1 MSNSRHHLEA
11 GWTKYYGNKP
21 YTDCELREFIAIW
34 QTSSTVSEAVH
45 RLQESRSFRDTYSTM
60 GWTSSTYDGEEPL
73 SIRWAQR
80 RATALRKK
88 GINLKSIRARS
99 ERRRAD
105 GPNYSQLSCY
115 AASFE
120 ETS

>member
-1 MSNSRHHLEA
+1 MRLTA
-11 GWTKYYGNKP
+11 GWTRKYGNMR
-21 YTDCELREFIAIW
+21 YTECELREFISIW

-60 GWTSSTYDGEEPL
+60 GWGSSSGYDGEEPL

-88 GINLKSIRARS
+88 GINLKSIPARS

-105 GPNYSQLSCY
+105 RLNYSQLSCY

-120 ETS
+120 EAS